1 MALNFPSDTSRPY
14 IDPVSGLKY
23 LWNNS
28 IGAWESAIQPPVVI
42 TLDAHPPNI
51 DIDGFLWWNLQ
62 ADADVSQ
69 LYIKLDGNWEPV
81 STNTGDFKAI
91 VFSGPN
97 PPPAPVDGSLWWD
110 SVSGQLYVY
119 YIDGNSSQW
128 VEASPSNTV
137 GVSQAIVSGTIP
149 PYPESGTLWYNTDD
163 DKMYIY
169 LYDPDTGLNQ
179 WNALSNGSTFRTK
192 SVSTASVI
200 TDPTGNIITFSAVT
214 PPDGY
219 LLCDGS
225 MVSQS
230 DYPNLFD
237 VIGHTYNTGTHDTL
251 FKLPNLDASSIHPN
265 LSYCIKF

>member
-14 IDPVSGLKY
+14 VDPVSGLKY

-42 TLDAHPPNI
+42 TQDAHPPNI

-62 ADADVSQ
+62 AASDVSQ

-81 STNTGDFKAI
+81 STNDTDIKAI
-91 VFSGPN
+91 VFSGPT
-97 PPPAPVDGSLWWD
+97 PPANPVDGTLWWD
-110 SVSGQLYVY
+110 SVSGQLYVWY
-119 YIDGNSSQW
+119 VDQDSSQW

-137 GVSQAIVSGTIP
+137 AYSQVVVSATEP
-149 PYPESGTLWYNTDD
+149 LYPKSGTLWYNLND

-169 LYDPDTGLNQ
+169 LYDPNTGLNQ
-179 WNALSNGSTFRTK
+179 WNSLSNGSTFRSR
-192 SVSTASVI
+192 SVPAGNVT
-200 TDPTGNIITFSAVT
+200 TDPTGNIITFASGTA
-214 PPDGY
+214 PDGY

-225 MVSQS
+225 MVNIA
-230 DYPNLFD
+230 DYQNLFD
-237 VIGHTYNTGTHDTL
+237 VIGNTYNTGTHQTK
-251 FKLPNLDASSIHPN
+251 FRLPNLDASSIHPN